1 MVVPLSSCAELRP
14 ALAEADVL
22 LLPEA
27 WTPDLSAE
35 AEALD

>member
-14 ALAEADVL
+14 AWAEADVL

-27 WTPDLSAE
+27 CMPDLLAE